1 MINLSNF
8 VDVNINYKISSSIVS
23 TRDTAV
29 LIKTH
34 VKPTSV
40 QPSAKNVAKTYGKG
54 AKLISALVTT
64 YTDIPEDD
72 TTENEGTTY
81 RDVNY
86 VAEGDAL
93 YYYYSMFFQNGGQKL
108 MVISVEGNDATALTL
123 DKLQTIVKELDYK
136 YVAITSTI
144 DYIVYVIIVLYFI
157 NGDATING
165 CYKKKFITHI
175 TEAEYSAQSFNIDD
189 ITKVENFAIKYG
201 LPGIEM
207 TMAAYLTQ
215 INIDSYAS
223 VKDYAYT
230 IEKVSYTYTSGG
242 VTTTVGKAYSDN
254 DLVVELME
262 NQFNVDGD
270 INGSIRNLGGNDF
283 AGGEFVNYY
292 MLILLHQ
299 TLTERLVG
307 VLTQKIKYNP
317 QGLSII
323 GSAIGTEL
331 DRYVN
336 CGYISTNDAW
346 TDDSLYYQG
355 NLIIAKNTLLPLG
368 YKYVVMPFSTL
379 SETDRQEHKL
389 PKIFVLIS
397 DGYSVRKIEIVGEVF

>member
-144 DYIVYVIIVLYFI
+144 DYINMNSLADAI

-389 PKIFVLIS
+389 PKNF
-397 DGYSVRKIEIVGEVF
+397 RFNF

>member
-8 VDVNINYKISSSIVS
+8 VDVNINYKITSSITS

-34 VKPTSV
+34 TAPTASA
-40 QPSAKNVAKTYGKG
+40 QPSTKNVLTTFGKG
-54 AKLISALVTT
+54 ENAVEALVTT
-64 YTDIPEDD
+64 YTEIPVNDAK
-72 TTENEGTTY
+72 TEGQVTY
-81 RDVNY
+81 KDVNY
-86 VAEGDAL
+86 VAEGDPL

-108 MVISVEGNDATALTL
+108 MVISVEGANTSVLTKADL
-123 DKLQTIVKELDYK
+123 TTIVKALDYK
-136 YVAITSTI
+136 YVVITSTI
-144 DYIVYVIIVLYFI
+144 NYSDMNDLASAI
-157 NGDATING
+157 NGDTSVNG
-165 CYKKKFITHI
+165 CYQKKFITHI
-175 TEAEYSAQSFNIDD
+175 TEAEYADEHFD
-189 ITKVENFAIKYG
+189 ITTIKKVENYAIKYG
-201 LPGIEM
+201 LAGIEM

-215 INIDSYAS
+215 IDIDDYAS
-223 VKDYAYT
+223 VKDYAFT
-230 IEKVSYTYTSGG
+230 IEKVSYSYKDGD
-242 VTTTVGKAYSDN
+242 VTTVVGEAYSDN
-254 DLVVELME
+254 DLVTELME
-262 NQFNVDGD
+262 ANINVDGELV
-270 INGSIRNLGGNDF
+270 NAVRVLGGNDF
-283 AGGEFVNYY
+283 GGGEFVNYY

-307 VLTQKIKYNP
+307 VLTQKLKYNP

-355 NLIIAKNTLLPLG
+355 NLIISKNTLLPLG